1 MKVLQINS
9 VCGIRSTGRICT
21 DIADIL
27 KESGD
32 DCRVA
37 YGRESVPENYN
48 DIAVRIG
55 NDADVNSHALMSR
68 VFDNTGRGSKNATRK
83 FLKWVDEYN
92 PDVIHLH
99 NLHGYYI
106 NLELLFQYLKKVQK
120 PVVWTLHDCWAFT
133 GHCAHFDL
141 IGCNRW
147 ENGGCYDCPQKKR
160 YPTSMVFDRSKKN
173 FVEKK
178 QLFLGINDM
187 TIVTPSQW
195 LADLV
200 KRSFLGC
207 YPIQVIHNGI
217 DLNVFKPT
225 YGGNFREKYGLQ
237 DKKILLGVA
246 SSWGISKGLDVFVEL
261 SKRLTNQYKIV
272 LIGTNDAIDAKLPD
286 GILSIHRTN
295 DKYALTQI
303 YTEADVFVNPTRAE
317 VFGLVNIEALAC
329 GVPGVTFR
337 SGGSPECYDNTCG
350 VVVEKNDIDAM
361 EREIIQI
368 CNSKPFKP
376 EACVRFARNFDMYEK
391 YQNYLKLYHS
401 NFDLFN

>member
-1 MKVLQINS
+1 MKILQINS
-9 VCGIRSTGRICT
+9 VCGIRSTGRICA

-27 KESGD
+27 IANGD

-37 YGRESVPENYN
+37 YGRESVPESYN

-55 NDADVNSHALMSR
+55 NDADVNCHAFTSR
-68 VFDNTGRGSKNATRK
+68 IFDNTGHGSKKATRD
-83 FLKWVDEYN
+83 FLKWVDEYA

-160 YPTSMVFDRSKKN
+160 YPTSIFFDRSKKN

-178 QLFLGINDM
+178 QLFSGINDM

-217 DLNVFKPT
+217 DLNVFKPA
-225 YGGNFREKYGLQ
+225 YKGDFRERYGLQ
-237 DKKILLGVA
+237 NKKILLGVA
-246 SSWGISKGLDVFVEL
+246 SAWSDSKGLDVFIEL
-261 SKRLTNQYKIV
+261 SKRLSDQYKIV
-272 LIGTNDAIDAKLPD
+272 LIGTNDSIDSKLPD
-286 GILSIHRTN
+286 NILSIHRTN
-295 DKYALTQI
+295 DRFMLTQI
-303 YTEADVFVNPTRAE
+303 YTDADVFVNPTRAE

-329 GVPGVTFR
+329 GIPGVIFR

-361 EREIIQI
+361 EREIIRI
-368 CNSKPFKP
+368 CNSNPFDLVS
-376 EACVRFARNFDMYEK
+376 CMQFARKFDMYEK
-391 YQNYLKLYHS
+391 YQEYLNLYNLKS
-401 NFDLFN
+401 SD